1 MVDSSGLRRG
11 QQTANAL
18 FGNQAS
24 VLVGDFL
31 YSRAFQMMVELKE
44 LRILDV
50 LANAT
55 NTIAEGEVLQLMNCN
70 NPDTNE
76 ADYMEVIYRKTA
88 KLFEAGTRIGAIL
101 AAQDETMEQ
110 ALVSYGRHLGQ
121 AFQLVDDALDY
132 DATPEE
138 FGKNIGDDLA
148 EGKPTLPL
156 IYAMAHGSAAERHMI
171 REAIET
177 GGTRNLTSIQL
188 AIETS
193 GGLRYTAERAR
204 EEVDI
209 AISAL
214 APLPPSK
221 FRDGLIEPR
230 PVRHP
235 PPLLGR
241 ASTLRGRVPISTTA
255 SGGDVAVEIGTRP
268 RFVSSCAR
276 RLRGG
281 AAAPASRAADSFL
294 PLGVRHAV
302 DELARRVQVDLEA
315 ALAGRLDEPLA
326 QAVAAEPRE
335 SHELDVLHVL
345 ALVEVTKQTAEHRR
359 LELGLLAL
367 AESARVIRVLLP
379 LMCSSLRSPACA
391 ALITRCRR
399 PAPPR

>member
-1 MVDSSGLRRG
+1 MDLAETRPPVPSLDALRAAVGDDWGGVNRVIVRRLGSDVALVNQVAHHIIHNGGKRLRPLAVLLGARACGYRGDDHIAAAAIIEFIHTATLLHDDVVDSSGLRRG

-50 LANAT
+50 MANAT

-70 NPDTNE
+70 NPDTSE

-101 AAQDETMEQ
+101 AGQDETLEQ

-204 EEVDI
+204 QEVET
-209 AISAL
+209 AIKAL
-214 APLPPSK
+214 APVPPSK
-221 FRDGLIEPR
+221 FRDA
-230 PVRHP
+230 
-235 PPLLGR
+235 LLG
-241 ASTLRGRVPISTTA
+241 
-255 SGGDVAVEIGTRP
+255 
-268 RFVSSCAR
+268 
-276 RLRGG
+276 
-281 AAAPASRAADSFL
+281 
-294 PLGVRHAV
+294 
-302 DELARRVQVDLEA
+302 
-315 ALAGRLDEPLA
+315 LA
-326 QAVAAEPRE
+326 QFAI
-335 SHELDVLHVL
+335 
-345 ALVEVTKQTAEHRR
+345 HRR
-359 LELGLLAL
+359 Y
-367 AESARVIRVLLP
+367 
-379 LMCSSLRSPACA
+379 
-391 ALITRCRR
+391 
-399 PAPPR
+399 

>member
-1 MVDSSGLRRG
+1 MPRMHLAETRPPPALDALRAVVGEDWGNVNRVIVRRLGSDVALVNQVAHHIIHNGGKRLRPLAVLLAARACNSEGDNHVSAAAIIEFIHTATLLHDDVVDGSGMRRG
-11 QQTANAL
+11 RETANAL

-31 YSRAFQMMVELKE
+31 YSRAFQMMVELEE

-70 NPDTNE
+70 NPDIAE

-88 KLFEAGTRIGAIL
+88 KLFEAGCRIGAIL
-101 AAQDETMEQ
+101 SGQSDTLEQ

-132 DATPEE
+132 DASPEE

-204 EEVDI
+204 EEV
-209 AISAL
+209 ATAVAAL

-221 FRDGLIEPR
+221 YRD
-230 PVRHP
+230 
-235 PPLLGR
+235 
-241 ASTLRGRVPISTTA
+241 A
-255 SGGDVAVEIGTRP
+255 
-268 RFVSSCAR
+268 
-276 RLRGG
+276 
-281 AAAPASRAADSFL
+281 
-294 PLGVRHAV
+294 
-302 DELARRVQVDLEA
+302 LE
-315 ALAGRLDEPLA
+315 DLA
-326 QAVAAEPRE
+326 QFAI
-335 SHELDVLHVL
+335 S
-345 ALVEVTKQTAEHRR
+345 RR
-359 LELGLLAL
+359 F
-367 AESARVIRVLLP
+367 
-379 LMCSSLRSPACA
+379 
-391 ALITRCRR
+391 
-399 PAPPR
+399 